1 MVATSSSA
9 PERGAEASDA
19 TAAKR
24 AGRRSIQRL
33 ALLSLVVALAVI
45 VGFELLMRRART
57 SYSKKRAAVAARA
70 SDLEVVVMG
79 SSCALFG
86 IDPKELGANALNLAD
101 VSQPLYYD
109 RKILEQ
115 WVDRLPKLRLVLLS
129 ISPLTMETTLP
140 KGGEAWRT
148 FLYERYWNI
157 PPIDAQN
164 PLDVRHFSVTALLPP
179 PLRVKALLKF
189 DLAPELD
196 ANGFEVERDAVVT
209 EGMAARA
216 YATHEPLFSE
226 ANLRENELELRGI
239 LDFLR
244 ARSVGAALVMP
255 PVHRFY
261 SDVYDPAVR
270 ARDLAVLRALSVEYG
285 VPLHDHVED
294 TGFADE
300 EFRDP
305 DHLNARGA
313 SHFSKVLAADVVA
326 PALR

>member
-1 MVATSSSA
+1 M
-9 PERGAEASDA
+9 SDA
-19 TAAKR
+19 PASTPARGDDAAR
-24 AGRRSIQRL
+24 PGPRRPAL
-33 ALLSLVVALAVI
+33 TVALLSFVVALSVI
-45 VGFELLMRRART
+45 AGFELLMRRAKT

-70 SDLEVVVMG
+70 NELEVVVMG

-115 WVDRLPKLRLVLLS
+115 WVDRLPKLRLVILP
-129 ISPLTMETTLP
+129 ISPLTLETTMP

-157 PPIDAQN
+157 PPIDAEN

-179 PLRVKALLKF
+179 PLRMKALLKF

-196 ANGFEVERDAVVT
+196 ANGFEVERDAAVT

-216 YATHEPLFSE
+216 YATHQALFSE
-226 ANLRENELELRGI
+226 ANLRENERELRGI
-239 LDFLR
+239 LDVLR
-244 ARSVGAALVMP
+244 ERSIGAALVMP

-261 SDVYDPAVR
+261 SDLYDPAVR
-270 ARDLAVLRALSVEYG
+270 ARDLDVLHALSTEYG

-294 TGFADE
+294 TGFADD

-313 SHFSKVLAADVVA
+313 SHFSKMLAVDVVA